1 MATETSI
8 EKDQVKAFAEEVKAG
23 LGSDPKSLPSKY
35 FYDAKGDALFQ
46 KIMRCQ
52 DYYPTRCEFEILAEQ
67 NNKIL
72 VDLELKNQ
80 QLDVVEL
87 GAGDGYKT
95 KELLSGFLNAG
106 LDLRYR
112 PIDISP
118 HAIDLIRNT
127 MQSSL
132 PSLQVDGMAGD
143 YFKMLSNL
151 RASQERPQL
160 VLFLG
165 SNIGNMPQEKSI
177 GFLREVAKNM
187 GPEDHL
193 LAGFDLIKNPEVIRR
208 AYNDSDGYTKAFN
221 LNLLHRINRELDAN
235 FVVEDFLHWPV
246 YDAQKGEA
254 RSYLVSKKDQNV
266 QIGAAGKSYSFKA
279 WEPIHTEISR
289 KYSLELI
296 HVIAQ
301 KAGLKVHAHY
311 VDKHAYFADVL
322 MKPV

>member
-1 MATETSI
+1 MATATRMEQ
-8 EKDQVKAFAEEVKAG
+8 DQLDAFADEVKAG
-23 LGSDPKSLPSKY
+23 LESDPKTLPSKY

-46 KIMRCQ
+46 KIMRCE

-67 NNKIL
+67 NDKIRA
-72 VDLELKNQ
+72 DLELKDQ

-87 GAGDGYKT
+87 GAGDGHKT

-112 PIDISP
+112 PIDISA
-118 HAIDLIRNT
+118 HAIELIKET
-127 MQSSL
+127 MQTSL
-132 PSLQVDGMAGD
+132 PSLQVDGLAGD
-143 YFKMLSNL
+143 YFKMLSGL

-165 SNIGNMPQEKSI
+165 SNIGNMPHEKSI
-177 GFLREVAKNM
+177 GFLQEVANNL

-208 AYNDSDGYTKAFN
+208 AYNDQDGHTREFN
-221 LNLLHRINRELDAN
+221 LNLLHRINRELDGN

-254 RSYLVSKKDQNV
+254 RSYLVSKKDQTV
-266 QIGAAGKSYSFKA
+266 QIGATGKSFSFKA
-279 WEPIHTEISR
+279 WETIHTEISR

-296 HVIAQ
+296 FEIAQ

-322 MKPV
+322 MKPA